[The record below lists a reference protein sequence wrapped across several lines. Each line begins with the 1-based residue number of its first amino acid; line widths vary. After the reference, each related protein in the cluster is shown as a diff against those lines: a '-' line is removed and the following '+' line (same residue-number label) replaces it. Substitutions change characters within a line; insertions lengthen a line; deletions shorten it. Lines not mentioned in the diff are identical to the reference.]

1 MRFAAITAA
10 ALSALTLAAA
20 PAVARQQP
28 MHDMKSMGATEHA
41 IHMALA
47 DPARLEA
54 DKARDAAR
62 HPAELLTFM
71 GVKPGDK
78 VADFF
83 MGGGYWTRILA
94 PLVGPEGKV
103 YAYQPGESIA
113 RNPDG
118 AAKQD
123 AVVKPYAN
131 AVAVRDP
138 LASFSFPEKLDAI
151 ITVENWH
158 DLHLARDPAGTGSAV
173 ARRLY
178 DALKPGG
185 VLLVVDHAG
194 PAGEAPF
201 ASADTLHR
209 GDADATKKEI
219 EAAGFRLA
227 ATSPIYANPA
237 DPHTNKV
244 FDPAIR
250 GKTDQFTLKFVKP

>member
-1 MRFAAITAA
+1 MRFVTITSAAIA
-10 ALSALTLAAA
+10 ALMIAA
-20 PAVARQQP
+20 PANAQQHQ
-28 MHDMKSMGATEHA
+28 MAGMSMSDHA
-41 IHMALA
+41 LHMALA
-47 DPARLEA
+47 DPARPAE

-94 PLVGPEGKV
+94 KTVGDSGKV
-103 YAYQPGESIA
+103 YAYQPPRNAESA
-113 RNPDG
+113 T
-118 AAKQD
+118 KQD
-123 AVVKPYAN
+123 EVVKPYAN
-131 AVAVRDP
+131 AVASRDP
-138 LASFSFPEKLDAI
+138 LDSFAFPEKLDAI
-151 ITVENWH
+151 ITVQNWH
-158 DLHLARDPAGTGSAV
+158 DLHVSRNPPGTGAAV
-173 ARRLY
+173 AKRLF

-209 GDADATKKEI
+209 GDAEATKKEI

-227 ATSPIYANPA
+227 ATSPLYANPA
-237 DPHTNKV
+237 DPHTAKV
-244 FDPAIR
+244 FDPSIR
-250 GKTDQFTLKFVKP
+250 GKTDQFALKFVRP